1 MQRKTRHEH
10 SSGNLRELCGS
21 WDGGKREIRGTDFG
35 STVCLQGERRSVTCG
50 VEIKSGDIRSRSY
63 KLIWK
68 TCIPHSE
75 GSARSRTK
83 RNKNMIA
90 GSIAPHER
98 RSGEAGDLRLRSRL
112 NRWRACCQ
120 IQLCEACGA
129 RAAGATLAAQ
139 ADENC
144 LRARGG
150 NACGT
155 GVGEAGNAADGHS
168 RAGSVH
174 GIDEIDTLRA
184 EISNDQLAAIRR
196 QSQVAQTRVW
206 RRAAGRSE
214 LQGKGVRL
222 QVESIDVINVGEID
236 SLAPLIVEDKPEKSW
251 FRIGLNTLQILE
263 RFRGGCGPGGARD
276 DHVRFARRPGGR
288 LNRDALQRK
297 WIAGVESERWR
308 DVGDALNFCNRCV
321 CRPNLH
327 SDFCGIAAE
336 SVAIDLHRITTT
348 GRACVREDLQDL
360 RAIAEGVGREHQPA
374 VVEKGSYIDG
384 SFGNAGRRV
393 RLDLCRPW
401 YR

>member
-144 LRARGG
+144 LRTRGG
-150 NACGT
+150 NGCRT
-155 GVGEAGNAADGHS
+155 GVGEAGNAADGDS
-168 RAGSVH
+168 RAGSVR
-174 GIDEIDTLRA
+174 GIDEVDTLRA

-196 QSQVAQTRVW
+196 QSQAAQTRVW
-206 RRAAGRSE
+206 RRTTRRSE
-214 LQGKGVRL
+214 LQGKGIRL

-236 SLAPLIVEDKPEKSW
+236 PSAPLIVEDKPEESW
-251 FRIGLNTLQILE
+251 FRIGLNTLEILE
-263 RFRGGCGPGGARD
+263 RFRGGCGAGGTRD
-276 DHVRFARRPGGR
+276 DHIRFARRPGGR

-297 WIAGVESERWR
+297 WIAGVQSERRR
-308 DVGDALNFCNRCV
+308 DAGNALYFCNCCV
-321 CRPNLH
+321 CSPNLH

-336 SVAIDLHRITTT
+336 SVTMDLHGITTT
-348 GRACVREDLQDL
+348 GRACIRKDLQDL
-360 RAIAEGVGREHQPA
+360 RAVAEGVWRKRQPP
-374 VVEKGSYIDG
+374 VVEESRGMDG
-384 SFGNAGRRV
+384 AV
-393 RLDLCRPW
+393 
-401 YR
+401 